1 MIRTVDF
8 VMDFDPANPPKRMKT
23 GGVRTTPI
31 AASKALEMRG
41 VKTEAIKDLETPPPV
56 SINDTRVNEPI
67 LTYQGPTR
75 MSDTPD
81 VFYPQLEMEQ
91 GLRPRDDFFQ
101 RYQMTK
107 GAPGA
112 RQMFEMQ
119 QPKGKVITPNMQQPK
134 GKVITPN
141 ELKMILDA
149 QQNMGGIMASNLTA
163 SMQPKTG
170 FAALSEITYGDG
182 GTIKV

>member
-56 SINDTRVNEPI
+56 SINDTKVNEPI

-91 GLRPRDDFFQ
+91 GLRPQDDFFQ

-112 RQMFEMQ
+112 RQTFEMQ
-119 QPKGKVITPNMQQPK
+119 QPA

>member
-56 SINDTRVNEPI
+56 SINDTKVNEPM

-91 GLRPRDDFFQ
+91 GLRPQDDFFQ

-112 RQMFEMQ
+112 RQKFEMQ
-119 QPKGKVITPNMQQPK
+119 QPA

-149 QQNMGGIMASNLTA
+149 QQNMGGIMASNMTG

-170 FAALSEITYGDG
+170 LAALSEITYGDG

>member
-56 SINDTRVNEPI
+56 SINDTKVNEPI

-91 GLRPRDDFFQ
+91 GLRPQDDFFQ

-112 RQMFEMQ
+112 RQTFEMQ
-119 QPKGKVITPNMQQPK
+119 QPA

-149 QQNMGGIMASNLTA
+149 QQNMGGIMASNMTGF
-163 SMQPKTG
+163 MQPKTG
-170 FAALSEITYGDG
+170 LAALSEITYGDG

>member
-56 SINDTRVNEPI
+56 SINDTKVNEPV

-112 RQMFEMQ
+112 RQTFEMQ
-119 QPKGKVITPNMQQPK
+119 QPA

>member
-23 GGVRTTPI
+23 GGVRTTPV

-56 SINDTRVNEPI
+56 SINDTKVNEPI

-91 GLRPRDDFFQ
+91 GLRPQDDFFQ

-112 RQMFEMQ
+112 RQTFEMQ
-119 QPKGKVITPNMQQPK
+119 
-134 GKVITPN
+134 
-141 ELKMILDA
+141 
-149 QQNMGGIMASNLTA
+149 
-163 SMQPKTG
+163 
-170 FAALSEITYGDG
+170 
-182 GTIKV
+182 

>member
-23 GGVRTTPI
+23 GGVRTTPV

-56 SINDTRVNEPI
+56 SINDTKVNEPI
-67 LTYQGPTR
+67 ITYQGSTR

-91 GLRPRDDFFQ
+91 GLRPQDDFFQ
-101 RYQMTK
+101 RYQMIK

-112 RQMFEMQ
+112 RQMFE
-119 QPKGKVITPNMQQPK
+119 MQQPK

-149 QQNMGGIMASNLTA
+149 QQNMGGIMASNMTG
-163 SMQPKTG
+163 SMEPKTG
-170 FAALSEITYGDG
+170 LAALSEITYGDG

>member
-56 SINDTRVNEPI
+56 SINDTKVNEPM

-91 GLRPRDDFFQ
+91 GLRPQDDFFQ

-112 RQMFEMQ
+112 RQTFEMQ
-119 QPKGKVITPNMQQPK
+119 QPA

-149 QQNMGGIMASNLTA
+149 QQNMGGIMASNMTGF
-163 SMQPKTG
+163 MQPKTG
-170 FAALSEITYGDG
+170 LAALSEITYGDG

>member
-91 GLRPRDDFFQ
+91 GLRPQDDFFQ

-112 RQMFEMQ
+112 RQMFE
-119 QPKGKVITPNMQQPK
+119 MQQPK

>member
-56 SINDTRVNEPI
+56 SINDTKVNEPM

-91 GLRPRDDFFQ
+91 GLRPQDDFFQ

-112 RQMFEMQ
+112 RQTFEMQ
-119 QPKGKVITPNMQQPK
+119 QPA

-141 ELKMILDA
+141 ELKMILEA
-149 QQNMGGIMASNLTA
+149 QQNMGGIMASNMTGF
-163 SMQPKTG
+163 MQPKTG
-170 FAALSEITYGDG
+170 LAALSEITYGDG

>member
-56 SINDTRVNEPI
+56 SINDTKVNEPI

-91 GLRPRDDFFQ
+91 GLRPQDDFFQ

-112 RQMFEMQ
+112 RQTFEMQ
-119 QPKGKVITPNMQQPK
+119 QPA

-141 ELKMILDA
+141 ELKMILEA
-149 QQNMGGIMASNLTA
+149 QQNMGGIMASNMTGF
-163 SMQPKTG
+163 MQPKTG
-170 FAALSEITYGDG
+170 LAALSEITYGDG

>member
-56 SINDTRVNEPI
+56 SIADTSINTLPPQTSPLKFEDNNLQRSLPQEVP
-67 LTYQGPTR
+67 
-75 MSDTPD
+75 MSP
-81 VFYPQLEMEQ
+81 
-91 GLRPRDDFFQ
+91 
-101 RYQMTK
+101 
-107 GAPGA
+107 
-112 RQMFEMQ
+112 
-119 QPKGKVITPNMQQPK
+119 
-134 GKVITPN
+134 
-141 ELKMILDA
+141 ELLMVMNSLN
-149 QQNMGGIMASNLTA
+149 NMGGIMSTPT
-163 SMQPKTG
+163 QPKTG
-170 FAALSEITYGDG
+170 LAALSDITYGSE

>member
-91 GLRPRDDFFQ
+91 GLRPQDDFFQ

-112 RQMFEMQ
+112 RQTFEMQ
-119 QPKGKVITPNMQQPK
+119 QPA

-141 ELKMILDA
+141 ELKMILEA
-149 QQNMGGIMASNLTA
+149 QQNMGGIMASNMTGF
-163 SMQPKTG
+163 MQPKTG
-170 FAALSEITYGDG
+170 LAALSEITYGDG